1 MRKQTKA
8 KKRPK
13 VKGRGGKQ
21 FDDTNR
27 VSIFVNDR
35 KEDNAKAP
43 DYSGPLDIEGEKYR
57 ISLWAVEKA
66 KRGPGKP
73 VMRGQIEPADAD
85 KRGKRGEP
93 PQGAPRS
100 APAAKPGAGDEF
112 GDDLPF

>member
-1 MRKQTKA
+1 
-8 KKRPK
+8 
-13 VKGRGGKQ
+13 
-21 FDDTNR
+21 
-27 VSIFVNDR
+27 
-35 KEDNAKAP
+35 
-43 DYSGPLDIEGEKYR
+43 
-57 ISLWAVEKA
+57 VEKA

-73 VMRGQIEPADAD
+73 VMRGQIEPADAG

>member
-35 KEDNAKAP
+35 KEDNDKAP
-43 DYSGPLDIEGEKYR
+43 DYSGPMNIEGEKYR
-57 ISLWAVEKA
+57 ISLWAVDKA

-73 VMRGQIEPADAD
+73 VMRGQIERADAG
-85 KRGKRGEP
+85 KRGQRGEP

-100 APAAKPGAGDEF
+100 APAAKPAAADF
-112 GDDLPF
+112 DDDIPF

>member
-8 KKRPK
+8 KKRLK

-27 VSIFVNDR
+27 VSIFVNDH

-43 DYSGPLDIEGEKYR
+43 DYSGPMDIEGEKYR
-57 ISLWAVEKA
+57 ISLWAVDKA

-73 VMRGQIEPADAD
+73 VMRGQIERADA
-85 KRGKRGEP
+85 GKRGQRTEP
-93 PQGAPRS
+93 AQGAARNAPPPKP
-100 APAAKPGAGDEF
+100 APADF
-112 GDDLPF
+112 DDDIPF